1 MGLTVVPQSTLGLA
15 DEWFEQ
21 LRDAILRIGELRTG
35 AAFDLD
41 LTPSASF
48 NGRPGEIGH
57 VILSH
62 LIYED
67 QSFERVLTHPVKKIL
82 MTHMLGNKHRLAVS
96 DGWIKWK
103 TPQSWEGEATT
114 GFHVDQAMVPP
125 PWNWQAPPA

>member
-1 MGLTVVPQSTLGLA
+1 MKDYSALDLAEAIKKYDLAKHVEELDEVGLTVVPQSTLGLA
-15 DEWFEQ
+15 NEWFEQ

-67 QSFERVLTHPVKKIL
+67 QSFERVLTLSLIHI
-82 MTHMLGNKHRLAVS
+82 
-96 DGWIKWK
+96 
-103 TPQSWEGEATT
+103 
-114 GFHVDQAMVPP
+114 
-125 PWNWQAPPA
+125 